1 MSIFN
6 VFSLFGGLALFL
18 FGMDVMGKSLEKQAG
33 GRLQIILEKLSSKP
47 LRGFLLGLLVTAV
60 IQSSSAT
67 TVMVVGFVNSGVMQL
82 GQAINVIMGANVG
95 TTVTAWILS
104 LSGLQGDSWWIQ
116 MLKPANFSPVLA
128 LIGIILYMFCK
139 SDRKKDI
146 GSILLGF
153 AILMTGMETMSGA
166 VEPLSEVPAFT
177 QLFTTFE
184 NPILGLLAGAIL
196 TGIIQSS
203 SASVGILQALSATGA
218 VSYGSAIPIILGQNI
233 GTCVT
238 AMLSSVGTT
247 KNARRAALVHL
258 YFNIIGA
265 TGFLIVFY
273 LLRAIFQFQFVN
285 LPIDAMGIAVVH
297 TTFNLLA
304 TAFMLPFARW
314 LEKLAYIT
322 IPDKYGDRPYTLAV
336 QNKNQEMAA
345 YLRNLEP
352 EDWHNEEN
360 RAQQLAAYKMP
371 TEMVEYLKTGPLRL
385 EFPEQDEV
393 QWAELYPYRDV
404 LEVTWKRE
412 KLLSVMAQMDNYP
425 DYLLLW
431 NPKDKKLW
439 YLDVEHEEFHALATW
454 EDFIADPGKYLNR
467 MIIGW
472 ECGS

>member
-1 MSIFN
+1 MHQETPYQIEREMAMRKATDAN
-6 VFSLFGGLALFL
+6 MPPLVE
-18 FGMDVMGKSLEKQAG
+18 VIKSG
-33 GRLQIILEKLSSKP
+33 NLEKLRFLLDNGHSPNEVQRYTTSDLFHEVQSAIREMFGNGILAKGAMEQFRMVNGGEQEHVQKTPLELAVQENREDMVHLLVERGADLTQNGDELLFAAIKCQNYSMLSYLVEAGVRLEENQRSIYHLFSLLEGRKNPELLAIVDQLQIDFKRYGGEP
-47 LRGFLLGLLVTAV
+47 LRTAV
-60 IQSSSAT
+60 WGGDRMLAEYLIQNGADIDYHKPDEMFPYASTPVNEAARQNDFH
-67 TVMVVGFVNSGVMQL
+67 MV
-82 GQAINVIMGANVG
+82 
-95 TTVTAWILS
+95 
-104 LSGLQGDSWWIQ
+104 
-116 MLKPANFSPVLA
+116 
-128 LIGIILYMFCK
+128 
-139 SDRKKDI
+139 
-146 GSILLGF
+146 
-153 AILMTGMETMSGA
+153 
-166 VEPLSEVPAFT
+166 
-177 QLFTTFE
+177 
-184 NPILGLLAGAIL
+184 
-196 TGIIQSS
+196 
-203 SASVGILQALSATGA
+203 
-218 VSYGSAIPIILGQNI
+218 
-233 GTCVT
+233 
-238 AMLSSVGTT
+238 
-247 KNARRAALVHL
+247 
-258 YFNIIGA
+258 
-265 TGFLIVFY
+265 
-273 LLRAIFQFQFVN
+273 
-285 LPIDAMGIAVVH
+285 
-297 TTFNLLA
+297 
-304 TAFMLPFARW
+304 RW
-314 LEKLAYIT
+314 LVGQGADIT

>member
-1 MSIFN
+1 MRKATDANMPPLVEVI
-6 VFSLFGGLALFL
+6 
-18 FGMDVMGKSLEKQAG
+18 KSGNLEKLRFLLDNGHSPNEVQRYTTSDLFHEVQSAIREMFGNGILAKGAMEQFRMVNGGEQEHVQKTPLELAVQENREDMVHLLVERGADLTQNGDELIFTAIKVQNYSMLSYLVEAG
-33 GRLQIILEKLSSKP
+33 VRLEEIQRSICHLFSFLEGLKNPELLTIVDRLQIDFKKYGGEP
-47 LRGFLLGLLVTAV
+47 LRTAV
-60 IQSSSAT
+60 WGGDRMLAEYLIQNGADIDYHKPDEMFPYASTPVIEAARQNDFH
-67 TVMVVGFVNSGVMQL
+67 MV
-82 GQAINVIMGANVG
+82 
-95 TTVTAWILS
+95 
-104 LSGLQGDSWWIQ
+104 
-116 MLKPANFSPVLA
+116 
-128 LIGIILYMFCK
+128 
-139 SDRKKDI
+139 
-146 GSILLGF
+146 
-153 AILMTGMETMSGA
+153 
-166 VEPLSEVPAFT
+166 
-177 QLFTTFE
+177 
-184 NPILGLLAGAIL
+184 
-196 TGIIQSS
+196 
-203 SASVGILQALSATGA
+203 
-218 VSYGSAIPIILGQNI
+218 
-233 GTCVT
+233 
-238 AMLSSVGTT
+238 
-247 KNARRAALVHL
+247 
-258 YFNIIGA
+258 
-265 TGFLIVFY
+265 
-273 LLRAIFQFQFVN
+273 
-285 LPIDAMGIAVVH
+285 
-297 TTFNLLA
+297 
-304 TAFMLPFARW
+304 RW
-314 LEKLAYIT
+314 LVGQGADIT

>member
-1 MSIFN
+1 MRKATDANMPPLVEVI
-6 VFSLFGGLALFL
+6 
-18 FGMDVMGKSLEKQAG
+18 KSG
-33 GRLQIILEKLSSKP
+33 NLEKLRFLLDNGHSPNEVQRYTTSDLFHEVQSAIREMFGNGILAKGAMEQFRMVNGGEQEHVQKTPLELAVQENREDMVHLLVERGADLTQNGDELLFAAIKCQNYSMLSYLVEAGVRLEENQRSIYHLFSLLEGRKNPELLAIVDQLQIDFKRYGGEP
-47 LRGFLLGLLVTAV
+47 LRTAV
-60 IQSSSAT
+60 WGGDRMLAEYLIQNGADIDYHKPDEMFPYASTPVNEAARQNDFH
-67 TVMVVGFVNSGVMQL
+67 MV
-82 GQAINVIMGANVG
+82 
-95 TTVTAWILS
+95 
-104 LSGLQGDSWWIQ
+104 
-116 MLKPANFSPVLA
+116 
-128 LIGIILYMFCK
+128 
-139 SDRKKDI
+139 
-146 GSILLGF
+146 
-153 AILMTGMETMSGA
+153 
-166 VEPLSEVPAFT
+166 
-177 QLFTTFE
+177 
-184 NPILGLLAGAIL
+184 
-196 TGIIQSS
+196 
-203 SASVGILQALSATGA
+203 
-218 VSYGSAIPIILGQNI
+218 
-233 GTCVT
+233 
-238 AMLSSVGTT
+238 
-247 KNARRAALVHL
+247 
-258 YFNIIGA
+258 
-265 TGFLIVFY
+265 
-273 LLRAIFQFQFVN
+273 
-285 LPIDAMGIAVVH
+285 
-297 TTFNLLA
+297 
-304 TAFMLPFARW
+304 RW
-314 LEKLAYIT
+314 LVGQGADIT

>member
-1 MSIFN
+1 MHQETPYQIEREMAMRKATDAN
-6 VFSLFGGLALFL
+6 MPPLVE
-18 FGMDVMGKSLEKQAG
+18 VIKSGNLEKLRFLLDNGHSPNEVQRYTTSDLFHEVQSAIREMFGNGILAKGAMEQFRMVNGGEQEHVQKTPLELAVQENREDMVHLLVERGADLTQNGDELIFTAIKVQNYSMLSYLVEAG
-33 GRLQIILEKLSSKP
+33 VRLEEIQRSICHLFSFLEGLKNPELLTIVDRLQIDFKKYGGEP
-47 LRGFLLGLLVTAV
+47 LRTAV
-60 IQSSSAT
+60 WGGDRMLAEYLIQNGADIDYHKPDEMFPYASTPVIEAARQNDFH
-67 TVMVVGFVNSGVMQL
+67 MV
-82 GQAINVIMGANVG
+82 
-95 TTVTAWILS
+95 
-104 LSGLQGDSWWIQ
+104 
-116 MLKPANFSPVLA
+116 
-128 LIGIILYMFCK
+128 
-139 SDRKKDI
+139 
-146 GSILLGF
+146 
-153 AILMTGMETMSGA
+153 
-166 VEPLSEVPAFT
+166 
-177 QLFTTFE
+177 
-184 NPILGLLAGAIL
+184 
-196 TGIIQSS
+196 
-203 SASVGILQALSATGA
+203 
-218 VSYGSAIPIILGQNI
+218 
-233 GTCVT
+233 
-238 AMLSSVGTT
+238 
-247 KNARRAALVHL
+247 
-258 YFNIIGA
+258 
-265 TGFLIVFY
+265 
-273 LLRAIFQFQFVN
+273 
-285 LPIDAMGIAVVH
+285 
-297 TTFNLLA
+297 
-304 TAFMLPFARW
+304 RW
-314 LEKLAYIT
+314 LVGQGADIT

>member
-1 MSIFN
+1 MHQETPYQIEREMAMRKAADANMPPLVEAIKSGDLEKLRFLLDNGHSPNEVQRYTTSDLFQKVQSAIREMFGNGILAKGAIEQFRMVNGGEQEHVQKTPLELAVQENRENMVRLLVERGADLTQNGDELIFTAIKVQNYSMLSYLVEAGVRLEENQRSIYHL
-6 VFSLFGGLALFL
+6 FSL
-18 FGMDVMGKSLEKQAG
+18 LEGRKNPELLTIVD
-33 GRLQIILEKLSSKP
+33 RLQIDFKRYGGEP
-47 LRGFLLGLLVTAV
+47 LRTAV
-60 IQSSSAT
+60 WGGDRMLAEYLIQNGADIDYHKPDEMFPYASTPVIEAARQNDFH
-67 TVMVVGFVNSGVMQL
+67 MV
-82 GQAINVIMGANVG
+82 
-95 TTVTAWILS
+95 
-104 LSGLQGDSWWIQ
+104 
-116 MLKPANFSPVLA
+116 
-128 LIGIILYMFCK
+128 
-139 SDRKKDI
+139 
-146 GSILLGF
+146 
-153 AILMTGMETMSGA
+153 
-166 VEPLSEVPAFT
+166 
-177 QLFTTFE
+177 
-184 NPILGLLAGAIL
+184 
-196 TGIIQSS
+196 
-203 SASVGILQALSATGA
+203 
-218 VSYGSAIPIILGQNI
+218 
-233 GTCVT
+233 
-238 AMLSSVGTT
+238 
-247 KNARRAALVHL
+247 
-258 YFNIIGA
+258 
-265 TGFLIVFY
+265 
-273 LLRAIFQFQFVN
+273 
-285 LPIDAMGIAVVH
+285 
-297 TTFNLLA
+297 
-304 TAFMLPFARW
+304 RW
-314 LEKLAYIT
+314 LVGQGADIT

-467 MIIGW
+467 MIIDW